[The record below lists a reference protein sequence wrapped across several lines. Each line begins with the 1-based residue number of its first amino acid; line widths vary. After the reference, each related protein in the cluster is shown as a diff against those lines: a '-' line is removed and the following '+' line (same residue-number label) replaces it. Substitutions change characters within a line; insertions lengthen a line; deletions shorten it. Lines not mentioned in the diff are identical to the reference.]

1 MERIHKIAAI
11 IVFAFLSL
19 HFANHFAGLFG
30 RDTHMQFMMAA
41 RTIYRYPPVEYAV
54 LAAFGVLI
62 VTGLPLIWE
71 IWTKPK
77 DFVHQLQAAS
87 GLVLALFI
95 LGHVAW
101 LFYARDVA
109 HSDTDFAFVSGALTS
124 GKWKTVALA
133 FYGAGLGAFFLHAA
147 CILHGIYKKTSKP
160 VAWLLLLAAL
170 ALGGYVTW
178 LLLDMYSGHLYPIG
192 IQP

>member
-1 MERIHKIAAI
+1 MERIHKVAAI

-30 RDTHMQFMMAA
+30 QDAHTQFMMAA
-41 RTIYRYPPVEYAV
+41 RMIYRYPPVEYGL
-54 LAAFGVLI
+54 LAAFAVLI
-62 VTGLPLIWE
+62 ITGLPLIWE

-95 LGHVAW
+95 ICHVAW
-101 LFYARDVA
+101 LVYARDIA
-109 HSDTDFAFVSGALTS
+109 HTETDFTFVSSALADP
-124 GKWKTVALA
+124 KWEQAAFA
-133 FYGAGLGAFFLHAA
+133 FYGAGLAALFLHAG
-147 CILHGIYKKTSKP
+147 CILHGIYKKTNKQ
-160 VAWLLLLAAL
+160 VAWLFLLTTL

-178 LLLDMYSGHLYPIG
+178 LLLAMYSGRLASPAI
-192 IQP
+192 

>member
-1 MERIHKIAAI
+1 MERIHKVAAI

-30 RDTHMQFMMAA
+30 QDAHAQFMMAA
-41 RTIYRYPPVEYAV
+41 RMIYRYPPVEYGV
-54 LAAFGVLI
+54 LAAFAILI

-87 GLVLALFI
+87 GLVLVLFI
-95 LGHVAW
+95 FGHVAW
-101 LFYARDVA
+101 LFYARNVA
-109 HSDTDFAFVSGALTS
+109 HTDTDFAFVSNALADP
-124 GKWKTVALA
+124 KWKKAAFA
-133 FYGAGLGAFFLHAA
+133 FYGTGLAALFLHAG
-147 CILHGIYKKTSKP
+147 CILYGIYKKTNKL
-160 VAWLLLLAAL
+160 VAWMLLLATL

-178 LLLDMYSGHLYPIG
+178 LLLAMYSGHLAATAN
-192 IQP
+192 